1 MITMQTA
8 IAKFVDHEIN
18 AWLHES
24 LGTVTPTD
32 VYLGRKENILEWRM
46 IIKQ

>member
-1 MITMQTA
+1 MITMQKA
-8 IAKFVDHEIN
+8 IARFVDHDIN
-18 AWLHES
+18 ARFHES
-24 LGTVTPTD
+24 LDTVTPAN